1 MYFTKMR
8 FKKYIKDKY
17 HRIEIVFFVSYFLL
31 LPILTSVEYFF
42 YEQGPIGRPLWEDT
56 LLMFYYGI
64 IAIIPSSICY
74 KYVIQK
80 FLFQKKYFHF
90 ILFFILYLALR
101 NLFKFSSNWVVAQ
114 MTFLPER
121 MFTDAANWYKSHNFL
136 HIVSIYDLRDTF
148 VLTGLAYIIHS
159 LRQDKIIFNLK
170 QQQLETELNLL
181 KVQIQPHFFF
191 NTLNN
196 IYTLT
201 VKKSDKA
208 APLVA
213 KHADIMRHIL
223 YESSKEKI
231 KLKQEIEFLRNYTD
245 VEAMHYSENTD
256 IRFDIQGIND
266 TSLIEPMLLLP
277 FIENTFKHGF
287 REETEKGFIHII
299 ISLVENELFA
309 EIKNSKPKE
318 KKYNQSKGI
327 GLQNVSKRLE
337 MLYPGKHQIEI
348 EETEKWYM
356 LRLSILL
363 KPND

>member
-1 MYFTKMR
+1 MPFSE
-8 FKKYIKDKY
+8 YIKDKY
-17 HRIEIVFFVSYFLL
+17 HRIEIVFFLSYFLL
-31 LPILTSVEYFF
+31 LPILTSAEYFL
-42 YEQGPIGRPLWEDT
+42 YEKGPIGRPLWEDT
-56 LLMFYYGI
+56 LFMFYYGI
-64 IAIIPSSICY
+64 AAIIPSWICY
-74 KYVIQK
+74 KYIIQR
-80 FLFQKKYFHF
+80 FLFQKKYFYF
-90 ILFFILYLALR
+90 ILFFILYLVFR

-121 MFTDAANWYKSHNFL
+121 MFTDAAYWYKNHNFL

-159 LRQDKIIFNLK
+159 LRQDKIISNLK

-196 IYTLT
+196 IYALT

-231 KLKQEIEFLRNYTD
+231 KLKQEIEFLKNYTE

-256 IRFDIQGIND
+256 IRFDTQGIND
-266 TSLIEPMLLLP
+266 TALIEPMLLLP
-277 FIENTFKHGF
+277 FIENTFKHGI
-287 REETEKGFIHII
+287 REETGKGFIYIV
-299 ISLVENELFA
+299 ISLVEKDLFA
-309 EIKNSKPKE
+309 EIKNSKSL
-318 KKYNQSKGI
+318 KKQQDQTKGI

-337 MLYPGKHQIEI
+337 MLYPGKHKIEI
-348 EETEKWYM
+348 EETEQCYE

-363 KPND
+363 KSND